1 VSERPTL
8 VLVVEDE
15 PDIREL
21 LRHQLRKEGYSVE
34 CVGDGP
40 SAIEVARR
48 ARPAVVI
55 LDVMLPG
62 MSGVEV
68 CRKLRAEAG
77 GAHCGILMLT
87 ARGEEID
94 RVVGFEV
101 GADDYVTKPFS
112 PRELMLR
119 VRALSRR
126 LPTAAADDVPTV
138 RLGRLHIDA
147 DLHRA
152 WVDDVEIALTATEFK
167 LLHTL
172 ARRAGRVQ
180 SRGQLL
186 RDVWDAPPDL
196 DTRTVDTHIK
206 RLREKLGPAGDRV
219 ETVRGVGYRL
229 NPVGAPPGD
238 APSE

>member
-1 VSERPTL
+1 MSQRATS

-21 LRHQLRKEGYSVE
+21 LQHQLRKAGYAVE
-34 CVGDGP
+34 SVGDGP
-40 SAIEVARR
+40 SALEAARR
-48 ARPAVVI
+48 LRPSVI
-55 LDVMLPG
+55 VLDVMLPG
-62 MSGVEV
+62 MSGIEV
-68 CRKLRAEAG
+68 CRKLRGEGA
-77 GAHCGILMLT
+77 GAHCGIVMLT
-87 ARGEEID
+87 ARGDEVD

-112 PRELMLR
+112 ARELLLR
-119 VRALSRR
+119 VRSLARR
-126 LPTAAADDVPTV
+126 LPNAAHDDVPAV

-147 DLHRA
+147 DVHRA
-152 WVDDVEIALTATEFK
+152 WVDEAEIALTVTEFK

-180 SRGQLL
+180 TRGRLL
-186 RDVWDAPPDL
+186 QDVWGAPPDL

-229 NPVGAPPGD
+229 NPIGSDASDGA
-238 APSE
+238 SE